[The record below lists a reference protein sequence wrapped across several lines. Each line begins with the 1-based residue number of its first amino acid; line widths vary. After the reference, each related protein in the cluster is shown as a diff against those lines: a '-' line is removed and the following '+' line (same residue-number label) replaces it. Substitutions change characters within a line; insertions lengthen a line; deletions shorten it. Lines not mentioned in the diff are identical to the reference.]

1 MTTKSLC
8 LDPGVDVTDLLERV
22 DQDMDLLRDML
33 DLFRQEF
40 PKLLLLVQ
48 EAVNRG
54 DSTQIQESA
63 HTLKG
68 MLAGLSFTRAAESAL
83 EIERLARQNSGKTFH
98 QELERLENSV
108 KIGQAYLESFSR

>member
-1 MTTKSLC
+1 MTTKPLSL
-8 LDPGVDVTDLLERV
+8 DSGVDVADLLERV
-22 DQDMDLLRDML
+22 DQDIDLLRDML

-40 PKLLLLVQ
+40 PRLLMLVQ

-54 DSTQIQESA
+54 DSKQIQESA

-68 MLAGLSFTRAAESAL
+68 MLAGLSFTRAAECAQ
-83 EIERLARQNSGKTFH
+83 EIERLARQNSGEQFN
-98 QELERLENSV
+98 QELGRLENAV